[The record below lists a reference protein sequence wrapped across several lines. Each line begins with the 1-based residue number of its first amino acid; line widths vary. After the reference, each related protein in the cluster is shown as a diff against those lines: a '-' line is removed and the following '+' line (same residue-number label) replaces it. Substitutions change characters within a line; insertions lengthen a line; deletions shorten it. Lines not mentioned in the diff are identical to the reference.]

1 VARQN
6 HTANSALFDA
16 YDANFT
22 MVPSHIVAQEA
33 IAILSA
39 PLLARFLER
48 LRNADESWS
57 QSLGER
63 LQALCSPLTPAIWD
77 IRLNISEAPGAYR
90 ALMRGKD
97 FRLGDIL
104 RDGSERE
111 RALPILPLLLERGE
125 NIIVLPDE
133 HYKLQAGDQLLLAS
147 SLATQRNLTC
157 TLRNEN
163 ELAYVLDGEES
174 SSWLWRKLRRKGA
187 GQAS

>member
-1 VARQN
+1 
-6 HTANSALFDA
+6 
-16 YDANFT
+16 
-22 MVPSHIVAQEA
+22 
-33 IAILSA
+33 
-39 PLLARFLER
+39 
-48 LRNADESWS
+48 
-57 QSLGER
+57 
-63 LQALCSPLTPAIWD
+63 
-77 IRLNISEAPGAYR
+77 
-90 ALMRGKD
+90 MRGRD
-97 FRLGDIL
+97 FRLGEIL

-125 NIIVLPDE
+125 QIIVLPDE
-133 HYKLQAGDQLLLAS
+133 RYKLQAGDQLLFAS